1 MPKIR
6 FTAEEKAKAILR
18 HFQDG
23 IPISTICAELSI
35 HPNVFYSWQ
44 KQFFSEA
51 HLAFDHTGKTVQRQ
65 HERKVAELEKRLKD
79 KDTVIAELL
88 EEYTTLKKNAW
99 GPLDGWVEYDLRD
112 RIVAFIDK
120 WAERTDT
127 TVGRLCSLVGI
138 TCEPP
143 R

>member
-65 HERKVAELEKRLKD
+65 HERKVAELERRLKD

-88 EEYTTLKKNAW
+88 EEYTTLKKTL
-99 GPLDGWVEYDLRD
+99 G
-112 RIVAFIDK
+112 
-120 WAERTDT
+120 
-127 TVGRLCSLVGI
+127 GR
-138 TCEPP
+138 
-143 R
+143 